1 MMRFLF
7 GKICYITT
15 SYRYINAEKAL
26 KEHPNI
32 KLAVGD
38 SLGGSVVLERQKH
51 HPELQARTFGAPVVD
66 LSGAIKL
73 DGDGNPTVQ
82 RYRNVG
88 DRISMLDSKAHSTL
102 YDKFYDHRPLT
113 H

>member
-51 HPELQARTFGAPVVD
+51 HPELQARTFCAPVVD

-88 DRISMLDSKAHSTL
+88 DRISMLDSKSTL
-102 YDKFYDHRPLT
+102 NIIR
-113 H
+113 